1 VNGRA
6 HKAGFTL
13 LEVLVAAAIIVT
25 IVSMVYG
32 SYAATS
38 ESTETY
44 KARMAQSQRVR
55 ATLQQIARQIRCCF
69 VPEQHNTAE
78 DPEEAADGNWQALQD
93 PDSTLLTGRQTVTEG
108 VSDFF
113 RSDPGPIGGEILRFV
128 TTNPIGSGQG
138 QTGGL
143 YEVAYIYD
151 KYMATLLLSEGAFV
165 GASASAAKRTD
176 RQPLLEN
183 IARIDL
189 EFYDGKKWL
198 NRWDL
203 SKAKELPRAV
213 RIDLTVQ
220 NENHQPLRYSTAV
233 YVSCYKAQ
241 PNKARHG
248 DASWTEIP

>member
-6 HKAGFTL
+6 DKAGFTL

-38 ESTETY
+38 KSTETY

-55 ATLQQIARQIRCCF
+55 AALQQISRQIRCCF
-69 VPEQHNTAE
+69 VPEQYKTAE
-78 DPEEAADGNWQALQD
+78 GPEGAADGNSQVLQD
-93 PDSTLLTGRQTVTEG
+93 ADPVFPTGWQTATKG

-113 RSDPGPIGGEILRFV
+113 RSDPGAIGGEILRFV
-128 TTNPIGSGQG
+128 TTNAICSGQG
-138 QTGGL
+138 QAGGL

-151 KYMATLLLSEGAFV
+151 KYTATLLLSERTFV
-165 GASASAAKRTD
+165 GTSKSVTKTTD
-176 RQPLLEN
+176 RQPLLN
-183 IARIDL
+183 NVARIEL
-189 EFYDGKKWL
+189 EFYDGNKWL
-198 NRWDL
+198 TRWDL
-203 SKAKELPRAV
+203 SQSNGLPRAV

-220 NENHQPLRYSTAV
+220 DKNHQPLRYSTAV

-241 PNKARHG
+241 PNNTG
-248 DASWTEIP
+248 QQQISWTQTQ